1 MALLA
6 ANPAVRELLIKP
18 LAIRQASL
26 LRYTGASGGSAANA
40 AAGRPKGSR
49 RLPAAAAAATVA
61 PQVVV
66 ASAGLPGAEDDLS
79 GDALNSAELDQE
91 ASEGQLGG
99 LQRMASTVVGAV
111 QDTFSL

>member
-26 LRYTGASGGSAANA
+26 LRYTGAASG
-40 AAGRPKGSR
+40 AAGRPKR
-49 RLPAAAAAATVA
+49 PLPAAAAVSAAAA

-66 ASAGLPGAEDDLS
+66 AGAGLLPGAEADLS
-79 GDALNSAELDQE
+79 GDALGGSELEQE
-91 ASEGQLGG
+91 ASEGQLAGM
-99 LQRMASTVVGAV
+99 QRMASTVVAAV